1 MLTHAALYKK
11 ELLSEELAASSLSSS
26 SYPWA
31 EWNEII
37 FLIVLLYFSSG
48 YSCQVSLIVLGQV
61 PGTTRCCRAQ
71 RSTIGI
77 FKRNIEGR
85 KTVKGSEPKPTSK
98 QETDGLDK
106 TLKFRISSSQEKK
119 LIFSGKVAAS
129 NRVLGVDH
137 VSLKSKIATA
147 DTDADVI
154 NDVVDADSKLEPSQ
168 CFFLTLTMKAHT

>member
-1 MLTHAALYKK
+1 MERKK
-11 ELLSEELAASSLSSS
+11 SC
-26 SYPWA
+26 
-31 EWNEII
+31 
-37 FLIVLLYFSSG
+37 VLFYFSSEN
-48 YSCQVSLIVLGQV
+48 SCQVGLIVLGQV
-61 PGTTRCCRAQ
+61 PGTTRFYGAQ

-77 FKRNIEGR
+77 FKRNIEEDQKNRQRFG
-85 KTVKGSEPKPTSK
+85 T
-98 QETDGLDK
+98 ETDVEAGNRWSRPK

-147 DTDADVI
+147 DTDADATVI

>member
-1 MLTHAALYKK
+1 MVKFRAPLVATEHSDQQSVFLKEILKK
-11 ELLSEELAASSLSSS
+11 
-26 SYPWA
+26 
-31 EWNEII
+31 I
-37 FLIVLLYFSSG
+37 
-48 YSCQVSLIVLGQV
+48 
-61 PGTTRCCRAQ
+61 
-71 RSTIGI
+71 
-77 FKRNIEGR
+77 R

-137 VSLKSKIATA
+137 VSLKSKIATV
-147 DTDADVI
+147 DTDADA
-154 NDVVDADSKLEPSQ
+154 DVVDADSKLEPSQ

>member
-1 MLTHAALYKK
+1 ML
-11 ELLSEELAASSLSSS
+11 
-26 SYPWA
+26 
-31 EWNEII
+31 
-37 FLIVLLYFSSG
+37 FYFSSEN
-48 YSCQVSLIVLGQV
+48 SCQVGLIVLGQV

-147 DTDADVI
+147 DTDADATVI